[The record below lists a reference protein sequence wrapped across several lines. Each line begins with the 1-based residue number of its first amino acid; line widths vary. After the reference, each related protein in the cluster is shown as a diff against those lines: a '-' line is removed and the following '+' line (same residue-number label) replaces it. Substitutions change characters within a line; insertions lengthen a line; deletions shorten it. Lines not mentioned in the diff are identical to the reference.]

1 MTTILLVEDD
11 PLQAFVRMS
20 VLEKRFPDVKRVADA
35 AEALCLIE
43 QHAFSDNLGLVIAGH
58 HLPGLSGP
66 EFVAELHARK
76 PGLPILVLGSAQ
88 DSAGDYAGDGVRFL
102 AKPAG
107 AEEMVSAAS
116 QLLTQ
121 DGHNQDGHNLDGHKQ
136 DSHKVA

>member
-20 VLEKRFPDVKRVADA
+20 VLEKRFPDVRRVADA

-43 QHAFSDNLGLVIAGH
+43 QHVFSDNLGLVIAGH
-58 HLPGLSGP
+58 HLPGLGGP

-76 PGLPILVLGSAQ
+76 PGLPVLVLG
-88 DSAGDYAGDGVRFL
+88 DSQETAKDYAGDSVCFL

-107 AEEMVSAAS
+107 ANEIVSAAS
-116 QLLTQ
+116 QLLMQ
-121 DGHNQDGHNLDGHKQ
+121 NG
-136 DSHKVA
+136 HKVA